1 MEAVNRGTAAVGVRG
16 DHAVVI
22 AVEKRTVGKL
32 QDQRSTSKIA
42 LLDDHVTVAFAG
54 VLLVRVGGGVL
65 VLVLVALVFLGHAVE
80 THHIIS
86 LPMSSYMAQGL
97 RPMRGC

>member
-1 MEAVNRGTAAVGVRG
+1 MEAVNKGTAAVGVRG
-16 DHAVVI
+16 NNAVVI

-54 VLLVRVGGGVL
+54 L
-65 VLVLVALVFLGHAVE
+65 ALRCMRMCRAVMLCRARCRC
-80 THHIIS
+80 TR
-86 LPMSSYMAQGL
+86 AD
-97 RPMRGC
+97 